1 MGDPAGIGPEVVLKA
16 VAEEEIRKVC
26 IPVIIGDAQLLAHTA
41 RTLDLQCGYDI
52 VRKEEPFPDNF
63 SDPVIFHLDNI
74 GGFIEPGIESG
85 AAGKAAAGYIEAAV
99 ELCAAGSVDAIAT
112 APINKRALFLGGYS
126 FPGHTEFLAHL
137 TGAEEYAMAFV
148 AANLRIVLLS
158 THVPLSEAIRMV
170 ERDLIVKIVNLTH
183 RELQRWGIERP
194 RLAVAALN
202 PHGAEG
208 GLFGVEEASEIV
220 PAIEACRGVDDINV
234 RGPFSADTV
243 FLRASRGEFDA
254 VIACYHD
261 QAMIP
266 VKCLSFGEAVNV
278 TLGLPFIRT
287 SVDHGTAFEIAGTGA
302 ASTYSPGPRHRA
314 HPHLPCRFPLRDAL
328 RFHSL
333 QPIQY
338 ISFRLA
344 HCDSFHP
351 LALRLSSGTFYF
363 AQLGISHFA
372 AGQGGVSRRRV
383 KAADSTVTACDI
395 IPPAIKAFGKR
406 LQEN

>member
-16 VAEEEIRKVC
+16 VAEEEILGIC

-52 VRKEEPFPDNF
+52 VRQGETLPEHLTE
-63 SDPVIFHLDNI
+63 PVIFHLDNI

-99 ELCAAGSVDAIAT
+99 GLCAAGSVDAIAT
-112 APINKRALFLGGYS
+112 APINKRSLFLGGYS

-137 TGAEEYAMAFV
+137 TGSEEYAMAFV
-148 AANLRIVLLS
+148 GANLRIVLLS

-170 ERDLIVKIVNLTH
+170 ERDRVVRTINLAH
-183 RELQRWGIERP
+183 RELRRWGIERP

-208 GLFGVEEASEIV
+208 GLFGVEEASEIA
-220 PAIEACRGVDDINV
+220 PAIAACHGVDGINV
-234 RGPFSADTV
+234 HGPFSADTV

-266 VKCLSFGEAVNV
+266 IKCLSFGEAVNV

-287 SVDHGTAFEIAGTGA
+287 SVDHGTAFDIAGKGLAEHSSMVA
-302 ASTYSPGPRHRA
+302 AIK
-314 HPHLPCRFPLRDAL
+314 L
-328 RFHSL
+328 
-333 QPIQY
+333 
-338 ISFRLA
+338 
-344 HCDSFHP
+344 
-351 LALRLSSGTFYF
+351 
-363 AQLGISHFA
+363 
-372 AGQGGVSRRRV
+372 
-383 KAADSTVTACDI
+383 AADLLTSAGESSRAV
-395 IPPAIKAFGKR
+395 
-406 LQEN
+406 EV

>member
-16 VAEEEIRKVC
+16 VAEEEIRKIC
-26 IPVIIGDAQLLAHTA
+26 LPIIIGDAQLLAHTA
-41 RTLDLQCGYDI
+41 RTLDLQSGYDI
-52 VRKEEPFPDNF
+52 VRKEESLPDRF
-63 SDPVIFHLDNI
+63 SDPIIYHLDNVS
-74 GGFIEPGIESG
+74 GFIEPGIESG

-137 TGAEEYAMAFV
+137 TGSEEYAMAFV
-148 AANLRIVLLS
+148 SANLRIVLLS
-158 THVPLSEAIRMV
+158 THVPLSVAIRMV
-170 ERDLIVKIVNLTH
+170 EKDRLVKTINLTY

-220 PAIEACRGVDDINV
+220 PAIEAARQLDEINV
-234 RGPFSADTV
+234 QGPFSADTV

-254 VIACYHD
+254 VVACYHD

-287 SVDHGTAFEIAGTGA
+287 SVDHGTAFDIAGKGLA
-302 ASTYSPGPRHRA
+302 E
-314 HPHLPCRFPLRDAL
+314 
-328 RFHSL
+328 HS
-333 QPIQY
+333 
-338 ISFRLA
+338 SMVA
-344 HCDSFHP
+344 
-351 LALRLSSGTFYF
+351 
-363 AQLGISHFA
+363 
-372 AGQGGVSRRRV
+372 
-383 KAADSTVTACDI
+383 
-395 IPPAIKAFGKR
+395 AIKLAAELSTQAGESCR
-406 LQEN
+406 AVEV

>member
-16 VAEEEIRKVC
+16 VAEEEIRGIC
-26 IPVIIGDAQLLAHTA
+26 SPIIIGDAQLLAHTA

-52 VRKEEPFPDNF
+52 IRQGEPIPAQIN
-63 SDPVIFHLDNI
+63 DPVIFHLDNI

-137 TGAEEYAMAFV
+137 TNTEEYAMAFV

-158 THVPLSEAIRMV
+158 THVPLAEAIRMV
-170 ERDLIVKIVNLTH
+170 ERERIIRTINLTH
-183 RELQRWGIERP
+183 RELRRWGIERP

-208 GLFGVEEASEIV
+208 GLFGVEEAIEIA
-220 PAIEACRGVDDINV
+220 PAVEACHGIDEINV
-234 RGPFSADTV
+234 QGPFSADTV

-287 SVDHGTAFEIAGTGA
+287 SVDHGTAFDIAGKGLAEHSSMLA
-302 ASTYSPGPRHRA
+302 A
-314 HPHLPCRFPLRDAL
+314 
-328 RFHSL
+328 
-333 QPIQY
+333 I
-338 ISFRLA
+338 RLA
-344 HCDSFHP
+344 
-351 LALRLSSGTFYF
+351 AELSSR
-363 AQLGISHFA
+363 
-372 AGQGGVSRRRV
+372 AGESSRAV
-383 KAADSTVTACDI
+383 EV
-395 IPPAIKAFGKR
+395 
-406 LQEN
+406 

>member
-1 MGDPAGIGPEVVLKA
+1 MGDPSGIGPEVVLKA
-16 VAEEEIRKVC
+16 VAEEEIRLSCV
-26 IPVIIGDAQLLAHTA
+26 PVIIGDAQLLAHTA

-52 VRKEEPFPDNF
+52 VRRGEPFPDEL
-63 SDPVIFHLDNI
+63 SEPVIYHLDNI
-74 GGFIEPGIESG
+74 SGLIEPGIESG

-99 ELCAAGSVDAIAT
+99 DLCAAGSVDAIAT

-158 THVPLSEAIRMV
+158 THVPLSEAIRLV
-170 ERDLIVKIVNLTH
+170 ERDRIIRVVNLTN

-194 RLAVAALN
+194 RIAVAALN

-208 GLFGVEEASEIV
+208 GLFGVEEASEIM
-220 PAIEACRGVDDINV
+220 PAIEACRGIDDINV
-234 RGPFSADTV
+234 QGPYSADTV

-254 VIACYHD
+254 VVACYHD

-287 SVDHGTAFEIAGTGA
+287 SVDHGTAFDIAGKGLAEHSSMVA
-302 ASTYSPGPRHRA
+302 AIK
-314 HPHLPCRFPLRDAL
+314 L
-328 RFHSL
+328 
-333 QPIQY
+333 
-338 ISFRLA
+338 
-344 HCDSFHP
+344 
-351 LALRLSSGTFYF
+351 
-363 AQLGISHFA
+363 
-372 AGQGGVSRRRV
+372 
-383 KAADSTVTACDI
+383 AADLVNYADETGRAV
-395 IPPAIKAFGKR
+395 
-406 LQEN
+406 EV

>member
-16 VAEEEIRKVC
+16 VAEEEVKRVC
-26 IPVIIGDAQLLAHTA
+26 SPIIIGDAQLLAHTA

-52 VRKEEPFPDNF
+52 VRTDEDLPEHITEPL
-63 SDPVIFHLDNI
+63 IYHLDNI
-74 GGFIEPGIESG
+74 GGFVEPGIESG

-99 ELCAAGSVDAIAT
+99 GLCAAGKVDAIAT

-137 TGAEEYAMAFV
+137 TGTEEYAMAFV

-158 THVPLSEAIRMV
+158 THVPLAEAIRMV
-170 ERDLIVKIVNLTH
+170 ERDRLIRIINLTN
-183 RELQRWGIERP
+183 RELRRWGIERP

-208 GLFGVEEASEIV
+208 GLFGIEEASEML
-220 PAIEACRGVDDINV
+220 PAIEACRGIDTVNV
-234 RGPFSADTV
+234 QGPFSADTV

-287 SVDHGTAFEIAGTGA
+287 SVDHGTAFDIAGKGLA
-302 ASTYSPGPRHRA
+302 E
-314 HPHLPCRFPLRDAL
+314 
-328 RFHSL
+328 HS
-333 QPIQY
+333 
-338 ISFRLA
+338 SMVA
-344 HCDSFHP
+344 
-351 LALRLSSGTFYF
+351 
-363 AQLGISHFA
+363 
-372 AGQGGVSRRRV
+372 
-383 KAADSTVTACDI
+383 
-395 IPPAIKAFGKR
+395 AIKLAATLSMISGESDR
-406 LQEN
+406 PVEV

>member
-16 VAEEEIRKVC
+16 VAEEDIRKLCV
-26 IPVIIGDAQLLAHTA
+26 PVIIGDAQLLAHTA

-52 VRKEEPFPDNF
+52 VRRGEPFPDQF

-74 GGFIEPGIESG
+74 AGFIEPGIESG

-99 ELCAAGSVDAIAT
+99 ELCAAGSIEAIAT

-158 THVPLSEAIRMV
+158 THVPLSEAIRLV
-170 ERDLIVKIVNLTH
+170 EKDRLVKVIKLAY
-183 RELQRWGIERP
+183 RELRRWGIERP
-194 RLAVAALN
+194 RLALAALN

-208 GLFGVEEASEIV
+208 GLFGVEEASEMV
-220 PAIEACRGVDDINV
+220 PAIEACRAIDDINV
-234 RGPFSADTV
+234 HGPVSADTV

-287 SVDHGTAFEIAGTGA
+287 SVDHGTAFDIAGKGIAEHSSMVA
-302 ASTYSPGPRHRA
+302 AIK
-314 HPHLPCRFPLRDAL
+314 L
-328 RFHSL
+328 
-333 QPIQY
+333 
-338 ISFRLA
+338 
-344 HCDSFHP
+344 
-351 LALRLSSGTFYF
+351 
-363 AQLGISHFA
+363 
-372 AGQGGVSRRRV
+372 
-383 KAADSTVTACDI
+383 AADLSTQAGESGRAV
-395 IPPAIKAFGKR
+395 
-406 LQEN
+406 EV